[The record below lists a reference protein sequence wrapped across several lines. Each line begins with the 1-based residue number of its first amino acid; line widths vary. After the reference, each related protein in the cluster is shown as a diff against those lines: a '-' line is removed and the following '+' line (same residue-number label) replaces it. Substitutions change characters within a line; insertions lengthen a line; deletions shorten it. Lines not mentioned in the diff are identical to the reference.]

1 MKIVSTS
8 KVQKNIS
15 ILSDRKNI
23 YTFIKNWEPKT
34 MLIPYYEWLQEI
46 IEDYIED
53 MEMQANREKLIKKAK
68 KSVESGLS
76 DLVI

>member
-15 ILSDRKNI
+15 ILSDRENI
-23 YTFIKNWEPKT
+23 YTFINNGEPKT

-53 MEMQANREKLIKKAK
+53 LEMLANKDNLIKRYEESK
-68 KSVESGLS
+68 KSGLS
-76 DLVI
+76 DLII

>member
-15 ILSDRKNI
+15 ILSDRENI
-23 YTFIKNWEPKT
+23 YTFINNGEPKT
-34 MLIPYYEWLQEI
+34 MLIPYYEGLQDI

-53 MEMQANREKLIKKAK
+53 LEMLSNKNNLIKRYEESK
-68 KSVESGLS
+68 KSGLS
-76 DLVI
+76 DLII

>member
-15 ILSDRKNI
+15 ILSDRNNI
-23 YTFIKNWEPKT
+23 YTFINNWEPKT
-34 MLIPYYEWLQEI
+34 MLIPYYEGLQEV
-46 IEDYIED
+46 IENYIED
-53 MEMQANREKLIKKAK
+53 LEMVSNRENIIEKGN
-68 KSVESGLS
+68 KSLNSGLS